1 MQALRKLAQKDVA
14 ENTGRNR
21 QETMS
26 PPKTANSNPM
36 SNTMIS
42 IIQPSRRVTCNAID
56 CGQPAS

>member
-1 MQALRKLAQKDVA
+1 MQALRKLAQNDVA

-26 PPKTANSNPM
+26 PPKTAN